1 MCIDLDRIYICNFEV
16 DAVGCLSFCFRDLI
30 VVFRCCPLVSGVFGV
45 TVLVIGIRTFLG
57 WHLIDCGLEGPFCEP
72 FPVSLF

>member
-1 MCIDLDRIYICNFEV
+1 M
-16 DAVGCLSFCFRDLI
+16 
-30 VVFRCCPLVSGVFGV
+30 VFRCCPLVSGVFGV